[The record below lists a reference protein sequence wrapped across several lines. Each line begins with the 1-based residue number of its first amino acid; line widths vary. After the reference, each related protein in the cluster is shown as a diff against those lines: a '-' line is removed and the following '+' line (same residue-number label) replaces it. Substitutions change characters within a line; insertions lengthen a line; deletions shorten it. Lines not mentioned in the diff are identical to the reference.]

1 MISSSTNK
9 VTKQDWL
16 ESGYQHFATFGPDH
30 LSIKRLS
37 KELEASRGSF
47 YNYFGDVDIFVDEL
61 LTMHWKIAVNFNN
74 EGKQYC
80 TQLFPDLYDALAKYP
95 IPLQFNMQLFRHRH
109 IPAYNFLFI
118 KTYEDSAKAFLL
130 KLFAQEFNLSQPE
143 SELFNLWLTVGEAWY
158 SRLNPD
164 DLSSNTLQMHA
175 REILDAVIQFSG
187 STLYSS
193 MSARN
198 AI

>member
-1 MISSSTNK
+1 MSSSAKKT
-9 VTKQDWL
+9 TKQDWL
-16 ESGYQHFATFGPDH
+16 ELGYKQFAEVGPDQ

-37 KELEASRGSF
+37 KDLGTSRASF
-47 YNYFGDVDIFVDEL
+47 YNYFGDTEVFIDEL
-61 LTMHWKIAVNFNN
+61 LAMHWKIAVNFSN
-74 EGKQYC
+74 EGKATC
-80 TQLFPDLYDALAKYP
+80 TKLFPDLYDVLAKYP
-95 IPLQFNMQLFRHRH
+95 IPLQFSIQLFRHRH
-109 IPAYNFLFI
+109 VPAYNFLFI
-118 KTYEDSAKAFLL
+118 KTYEDSANAFLL

-164 DLSSNTLQMHA
+164 DLTSSTLQMHA
-175 REILDAVIQFSG
+175 REILDAVIEFSG

-193 MSARN
+193 LSARN